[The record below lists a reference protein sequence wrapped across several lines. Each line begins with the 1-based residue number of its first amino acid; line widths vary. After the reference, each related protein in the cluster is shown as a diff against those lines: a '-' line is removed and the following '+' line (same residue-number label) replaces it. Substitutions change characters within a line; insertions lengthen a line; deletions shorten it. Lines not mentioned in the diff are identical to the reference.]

1 MNIAKSTKKGLSL
14 RKKIILFIAIISI
27 YPMILMGIIGAYNY
41 NNIIKERFIS
51 YAQGN
56 MNQLSAY
63 INRDISD
70 IKDSVLLMLQ
80 DPSFYNMVLKQANID
95 WESIDMYSY
104 RQEVR
109 SYLSTIVFAKKNFDV
124 GGLYFFEDELNIF
137 YPREAGIIQE
147 EDIPIGEMTK
157 LVEGT
162 RGSQFYVIQQEEQY
176 YIYLLQPLIHK
187 DSFQQLGLIYLRID
201 PEYLGE
207 FLKNASM
214 KEDESIYLYT
224 HEGRL
229 ISHEGSGADS
239 GLIEEKNYYQVE
251 PGVYTEKKG
260 QVQYYLI
267 TEEIQELK
275 LTVITMISSRI
286 LTQDSRKVM
295 GIVVFLYLIN
305 IPLFIVMANFLYGNI
320 VKPVNHLIEKM
331 SRFEEGKLD
340 TVVNSQRKDEFGFLY
355 TAFNKMTR
363 NINSLVKDVYVEELA
378 RKDAE
383 IAALQ
388 EQINPH
394 FLYNTLESINW
405 RAQLAGEQEIALMI
419 QALSKL
425 MDLSINRNQEKFT
438 NLNQEIAYA
447 QQYMFLIGMRY
458 TDSLTYEVEV
468 APEIGDLLVPKLIVQ
483 PLLEN
488 AVKHGIEA
496 VGEGKV
502 SLRCYRKET
511 KLFIE
516 VEDNGQGMEEEML
529 RKIKRIFQNEQEIS
543 DIGDENRR
551 SIGLQNVARRL
562 YLIYNK
568 RAEIQIQSEYQ
579 KGTNITLM
587 IPIEG
592 QMQLIE
598 GSTQAEEVS
607 HESI

>member
-1 MNIAKSTKKGLSL
+1 MDLVRTSQKGLSL
-14 RKKIILFIAIISI
+14 RKKIIMFIAIISI

-56 MNQLSAY
+56 MNQLSTY

-70 IKDSVLLMLQ
+70 IKESVLMMLQ

-95 WESIDMYSY
+95 WETIDMYSY

-109 SYLSTIVFAKKNFDV
+109 SYLSTIVFAKRNFDV
-124 GGLYFFEDELNIF
+124 GGLYFFEDDLNIF

-147 EDIPIGEMTK
+147 GDIPIGDMTK

-187 DSFQQLGLIYLRID
+187 DSFRQLGLIYFRID
-201 PEYLGE
+201 PDYLGE
-207 FLKNASM
+207 FLKNANM

-224 HEGRL
+224 QEGRF
-229 ISHEGSGADS
+229 ISQEGREADID
-239 GLIEEKNYYQVE
+239 LIEKKQYYQEE
-251 PGVYTEKKG
+251 PGVYIEKQG
-260 QVQYYLI
+260 QNQYYLI
-267 TEEIQELK
+267 TEEIKELK
-275 LTVITMISSRI
+275 LTIITMISSRI

-295 GIVVFLYLIN
+295 GIVMFLYLIN
-305 IPLFIVMANFLYGNI
+305 IPLFILMANFLHGNI
-320 VKPVNHLIEKM
+320 IKPVNHLIKKM

-340 TVVNSQRKDEFGFLY
+340 TVINRQRKDEFGYLY

-438 NLNQEIAYA
+438 NLDQEIAYA
-447 QQYMFLIGMRY
+447 QQYMFLIRMRY
-458 TDSLTYEVEV
+458 AEALVYEVETE
-468 APEIGDLLVPKLIVQ
+468 PGLGNFLVPKLIVQ

-502 SLRCYRKET
+502 HLRCYRKES

-516 VEDNGQGMEEEML
+516 VEDNGQGMDEKL
-529 RKIKRIFQNEQEIS
+529 LDRIRRIFQNEQEIS

-562 YLIYNK
+562 YLIYNN
-568 RAEIQIQSEYQ
+568 RAEIQIQSARQ
-579 KGTNITLM
+579 KGTKITLI
-587 IPIEG
+587 IPVEG

-598 GSTQAEEVS
+598 ESREGKD
-607 HESI
+607 ESI